1 MVLSREDLLSR
12 ISERIGDDNSD
23 EAISLIEDFSDTFD
37 DLESKTNSDD
47 EWKQKYEELD
57 NEWRNKYK
65 ERFFKTETTPDKVKE
80 DQKEDVI
87 DDGKEVTFDDLF
99 EEREG

>member
-37 DLESKTNSDD
+37 DLESKTNSDG
-47 EWKQKYEELD
+47 EWKQKYEKLD

-80 DQKEDVI
+80 EQKDDVI